1 MMKRDRDDVSGR
13 EWLGV
18 PDRSVP
24 AIMRGAQLRGCRD
37 NAGDDMHVCVIQD
50 DQKSL

>member
-24 AIMRGAQLRGCRD
+24 AIMRSAQLSGRRD
-37 NAGDDMHVCVIQD
+37 KPGDDMHVCVIQD
-50 DQKSL
+50 DRKSL